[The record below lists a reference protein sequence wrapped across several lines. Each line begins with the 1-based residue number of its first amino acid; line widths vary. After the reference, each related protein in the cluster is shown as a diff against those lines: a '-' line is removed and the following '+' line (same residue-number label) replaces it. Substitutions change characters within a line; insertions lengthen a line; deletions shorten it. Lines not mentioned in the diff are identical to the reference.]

1 MEDDKFDGVLMNIVQ
16 QSSGINGFFEAFFGF
31 LRRKTDYFSNPQDA
45 KELLM
50 KNFEAHKTIYEENK
64 RVEELNRKKK
74 EEDRKRKEELK
85 NQKVVEVTDEE
96 AQKIQEEAKKPQTE
110 ETKEV
115 KKQEGEEEEEEEGAI
130 PVNNGGATDRYVW
143 TQTLGEIT
151 INFFIPQ
158 EATGRQIK
166 VNVTPNNIKVLFK
179 GEVLV
184 EGEFEK
190 RIKPDEM
197 VWTID
202 TLEGKKV
209 LSFTVDK
216 YEGMNWW
223 KCALKGDPIIN
234 TKKIEPENS
243 KLGDLDGETR
253 NTVEKMMI
261 DQQRKA
267 AGKPTLE
274 EESKQEMLKKFMDA
288 HPEMDFSKAKFS

>member
-45 KELLM
+45 KDLLT

-115 KKQEGEEEEEEEGAI
+115 KKQEGEEEEEEGAI